1 MKPLQAAA
9 FPSQRGPRVIRRV
22 DAFRETQRSVCLKQ
36 MSLRLKLSAA
46 ANLQSLR
53 CLCNSAPSDKAWQGF
68 DNVSIE
74 AV

>member
-1 MKPLQAAA
+1 MKPSQAAA

-46 ANLQSLR
+46 TNLQLLR
-53 CLCNSAPSDKAWQGF
+53 CLCNSAPSDKALQGF
-68 DNVSIE
+68 VNVSIDTI
-74 AV
+74 